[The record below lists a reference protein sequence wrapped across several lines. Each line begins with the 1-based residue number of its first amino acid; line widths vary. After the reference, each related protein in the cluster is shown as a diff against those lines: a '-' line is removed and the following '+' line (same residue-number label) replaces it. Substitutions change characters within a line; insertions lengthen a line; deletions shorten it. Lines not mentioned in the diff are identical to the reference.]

1 MLHLLL
7 KSAVVFPPFPSP
19 HAVVGVG
26 DVSVVAVSVPAAVVP
41 SAVVAALPSSAVVAA
56 VFHYDV
62 LTSSQFEARTNYE

>member
-1 MLHLLL
+1 MLLHLLL

-26 DVSVVAVSVPAAVVP
+26 DVSVVAVSFFAAVVL

-56 VFHYDV
+56 VSHYD
-62 LTSSQFEARTNYE
+62 ARCAYQQPI